1 MHSSDRIAIDSIF
14 KGEIQMA
21 KQSTTRASKKKL
33 NFIVSDDQKPSVAL
47 KAGMRLDVVSV
58 SLVDPTLKP
67 SRARAAR
74 LCGGTNTCLA
84 LMEVGDVSTQPK

>member
-1 MHSSDRIAIDSIF
+1 
-14 KGEIQMA
+14 MA
-21 KQSTTRASKKKL
+21 KQSKASVSKRKL
-33 NFIVSDDQKPSVAL
+33 NFIVSEEQKPSVAL

-58 SLVDPTLKP
+58 SLVEPTLKP

-84 LMEVGDVSTQPK
+84 LMEVGDLSTQPK